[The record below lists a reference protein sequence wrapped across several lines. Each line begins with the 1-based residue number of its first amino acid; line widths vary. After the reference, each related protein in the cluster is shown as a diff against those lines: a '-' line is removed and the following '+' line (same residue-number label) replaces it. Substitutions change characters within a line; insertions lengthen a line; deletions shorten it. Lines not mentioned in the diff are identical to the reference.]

1 MPRAVLAVVLLA
13 SLAIPAPA
21 AAATIQVLLNL
32 VSSRDID
39 IAVQGP
45 PFIEFKAQRSSWG
58 NVTVDGGIVAYYVF
72 STEDRR
78 HEATDALVY
87 PGTLVTVMIRT
98 SGSPAELLMLR
109 GSGRPLNEGGGTHG
123 SVIVAT
129 GSLAFLRGATFTTV
143 LAGGNTTLLTIT
155 Y

>member
-1 MPRAVLAVVLLA
+1 MHKPVLAAVVFA
-13 SLAIPAPA
+13 SLVNPGAA

-32 VSSRDID
+32 VASRDID

-58 NVTVDGGIVAYYVF
+58 TVTADGAVVAYYVF

-78 HEATDALVY
+78 HEATDALLY

-98 SGSPAELLMLR
+98 GGTPAELLVLR
-109 GSGRPLNEGGGTHG
+109 GAGRPLSEGGGTYG

-143 LAGGNTTLLTIT
+143 LAGGNTTLLTLT